1 MELINWRK
9 FIIKRKLF
17 IDNLKK
23 VMIFMNFMDLCK
35 EYFESNLANILKID
49 LIFDNF
55 SDHLFIKFHFG
66 RFINFKNFD

>member
-1 MELINWRK
+1 
-9 FIIKRKLF
+9 
-17 IDNLKK
+17 
-23 VMIFMNFMDLCK
+23 MNFMDLCK